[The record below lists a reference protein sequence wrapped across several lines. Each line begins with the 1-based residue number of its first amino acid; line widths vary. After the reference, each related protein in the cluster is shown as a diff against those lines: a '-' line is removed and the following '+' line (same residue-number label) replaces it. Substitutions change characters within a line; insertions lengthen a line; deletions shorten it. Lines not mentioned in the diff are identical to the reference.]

1 MTTQMFA
8 ACGIKLSGKMA
19 RVTGLSYAAARAYA
33 DEMAN
38 DEHFTVA
45 YAETD
50 GAEDPKIVYR
60 AQHNSNKAV

>member
-8 ACGIKLSGKMA
+8 ACGVKLSGKMA

-38 DEHFTVA
+38 SDLYVSAH
-45 YAETD
+45 AETD
-50 GAEDPKIVYR
+50 GAEDPRVVYN
-60 AQHNSNKAV
+60 AHHNSNKEA